1 MLQSKENDI
10 ITIIMAGLSLLV
22 LPLNELTILIEL
34 GERLSL
40 NNNLFS
46 GMIMIRLLQDDFRFV
61 NGIVIS
67 V

>member
-1 MLQSKENDI
+1 
-10 ITIIMAGLSLLV
+10 MAGLSLLV